1 MAAIIP
7 LSSIYSMHHEG
18 MSGDNPF
25 ILIARIQVKPGM
37 VEDYLEIAND
47 VDLITEQEE
56 PGMLMHNFDQ
66 DTTDPLKF
74 TSSEVYENRAAQ

>member
-1 MAAIIP
+1 MKKIILLIAAMIP

-47 VDLITEQEE
+47 VDLITKQEE
-56 PGMLMHNFDQ
+56 PGCLCIILIRIQQIH
-66 DTTDPLKF
+66 
-74 TSSEVYENRAAQ
+74 